1 MTIHVPLTISHDSR
15 TAFALECE
23 GQKLVHFKE
32 TGRLARLANADP
44 GAFARTDLLRWGAPF
59 ALAPQGLVSLHA
71 AAAHKEGIT
80 IGFLGIGGAGKST
93 LVCELSRRGWQPIAD
108 DLMVCD
114 ADGRVNILA
123 ERVLRQWCD
132 EEAARNDAGSWIDYS
147 VLARQLADS
156 QNQNWLPISGLG
168 FLQPRFQAQLEKGA
182 LNAKRQQAPFQALRV
197 LGPGLRKKAAN
208 FVIRHLSSGN
218 HFRRLVKYGFGG
230 LPTPAAW
237 ANQFQVYGTLAGRVP
252 GAILQVPHGVDNMRS
267 ALPQL
272 EDSLSQWLKDRAVVC
287 I

>member
-15 TAFALECE
+15 TAFTLECQ

-32 TGRLARLANADP
+32 TGRLARLANVDP
-44 GAFARTDLLRWGAPF
+44 GTFARTDLLRWAAPF
-59 ALAPQGLVSLHA
+59 ALAPQGLVCLHA

-80 IGFLGIGGAGKST
+80 IGVLGIGGAGKST

-114 ADGRVNILA
+114 AEGRVNVLA

-132 EEAARNDAGSWIDYS
+132 DEAARNDAWSCIDYS

-156 QNQNWLPISGLG
+156 QNQNWLPINGLG
-168 FLQPRFQAQLEKGA
+168 FLEPRSQAQHGKGA
-182 LNAKRQQAPFQALRV
+182 LR
-197 LGPGLRKKAAN
+197 PGLRKKAAN
-208 FVIRHLSSGN
+208 FALRHLSSGD

-230 LPTPAAW
+230 LPMPAAW

-252 GAILQVPHGVDNMRS
+252 GAILQVPRGLDNMRS

-272 EDSLSQWLKDRAVVC
+272 EESLSKWVKDRAVVRV
-287 I
+287 